1 MKGDPLQ
8 TVVLAA
14 KLIPNARPELVKELT
29 GLEGIEVPQG
39 TTSLALISTDCDD
52 VTYTAVSFF
61 SVEDVIRVRF
71 VNTVDSN
78 ISEYKFDKNIE
89 DKLTLTGNINAEKT
103 TAKLNALEELHK
115 EAMRR
120 LSDYAVTFAIAVSKN
135 GSES

>member
-1 MKGDPLQ
+1 MEYKDVKPLLNFKGKD
-8 TVVLAA
+8 
-14 KLIPNARPELVKELT
+14 IY
-29 GLEGIEVPQG
+29 EGIYYECENYKVG
-39 TTSLALISTDCDD
+39 D
-52 VTYTAVSFF
+52 VTYTAVCFF
-61 SVEDVIRVRF
+61 SVEDVIKIRF
-71 VNTVDSN
+71 VNAVDAN
-78 ISEYKFDKNIE
+78 ISEYKFDKDIE